1 MWCIGGQESFL
12 RAGRSLKCQGVGGET
27 QSSGRR
33 EAGAGVGGA
42 TRVGGAPPKQIF
54 RDRGNKERPTVTV
67 AEEKEITGSHSVNT
81 WSPPGPHLSSVMLVT
96 VNAGVAVGPTYRG
109 GNGASESPK
118 IADFGESAGKC
129 TTHTLMMN
137 CETPTGQFGIVHKKP

>member
-1 MWCIGGQESFL
+1 MRH
-12 RAGRSLKCQGVGGET
+12 RAAGEGRLVRGW
-27 QSSGRR
+27 
-33 EAGAGVGGA
+33 
-42 TRVGGAPPKQIF
+42 GAPPKQIF
-54 RDRGNKERPTVTV
+54 RDRGNKERPSVTV

-81 WSPPGPHLSSVMLVT
+81 WSPPGPHLSSVKLVT

-109 GNGASESPK
+109 GNGASEGRK

-137 CETPTGQFGIVHKKP
+137 CETPTGRFGIVHKKP